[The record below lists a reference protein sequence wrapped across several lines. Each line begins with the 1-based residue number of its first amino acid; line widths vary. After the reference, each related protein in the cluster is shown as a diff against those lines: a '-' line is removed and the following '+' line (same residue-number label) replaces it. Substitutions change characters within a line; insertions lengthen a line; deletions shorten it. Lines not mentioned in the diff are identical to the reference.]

1 MPKTNNTKKEMIGF
15 RGSESEKA
23 FLTKRAEKNGMN
35 LSQYMRMV
43 LLEENA
49 DILEEIK
56 STNSQK
62 NYSPLEQDLIKF
74 VVGTYDLV
82 NIIAHQNFKPEELD
96 KGKQK
101 LTEWLERKGY
111 KTLD

>member
-1 MPKTNNTKKEMIGF
+1 MPKVNTTKKEMIGF
-15 RGSESEKA
+15 RGSESEKG

-43 LLEENA
+43 LLEENP
-49 DILEEIK
+49 DISEEIEL
-56 STNSQK
+56 TNSKK

-82 NIIAHQNFKPEELD
+82 NIIAHKNFSSEELEN
-96 KGKQK
+96 GKQK
-101 LTEWLERKGY
+101 LTEWLEKKGY
-111 KTLD
+111 IK